1 MISDP
6 VRLSIASAHV
16 WRDTPMPDGGPP
28 LNDDAAMPIQ
38 GHTTFDEMLRALNP
52 LQHIP
57 VVGSIYRAVTGDEIQ
72 PAFRV
77 LGGALFGGVPGMM
90 TAAASAAVE
99 QFQPVARMRAHLAG
113 QPDPL
118 LSPQGVGPGMS
129 GTALAYAT
137 SPEQAMAA
145 YRRWTAA
152 PGDNTAV
159 A

>member
-6 VRLSIASAHV
+6 VRLSIAPAHV
-16 WRDTPMPDGGPP
+16 WRDTPTADGGPP

-57 VVGSIYRAVTGDEIQ
+57 VVGTIYRAVTGDDIQ

-77 LGGALFGGVPGMM
+77 LGGALFGGVTGMM
-90 TAAASAAVE
+90 TAAATTAVE
-99 QFQPVARMRAHLAG
+99 QFQPVERMRAYLAG
-113 QPDPL
+113 RPDPL
-118 LSPQGVGPGMS
+118 LSVS
-129 GTALAYAT
+129 GSALAYAT
-137 SPEQAMAA
+137 TPDQALAA
-145 YRRWTAA
+145 YRRWTAP